1 VSGNLG
7 RVGLLQSAQT
17 FTEPQLRTVVFGRT
31 KPGVTAVRVEG
42 PGAPRDVRVGEAGAF
57 LLLYDGRV
65 AANRV
70 RVTPR

>member
-1 VSGNLG
+1 MVASPSRRAHRRG
-7 RVGLLQSAQT
+7 RAH
-17 FTEPQLRTVVFGRT
+17 E
-31 KPGVTAVRVEG
+31 PGVTTVLVEG
-42 PGAPRDVRVGEAGAF
+42 PGRPRDVRVGPAGAF

>member
-1 VSGNLG
+1 VSHGT
-7 RVGLLQSAQT
+7 LQSAVT

-31 KPGVTAVRVEG
+31 HPGVTTVRLEG
-42 PGAPRDVRVGEAGAF
+42 PGRPRDVRVGPAGAF

-65 AANRV
+65 AANQV

>member
-1 VSGNLG
+1 MRRRQRRLPARRAGNPRRRL
-7 RVGLLQSAQT
+7 VAQ
-17 FTEPQLRTVVFGRT
+17 RTQ
-31 KPGVTAVRVEG
+31 RVEG

-65 AANRV
+65 AANEV